1 MRPLWKGAI
10 SFGLVNIPVALYSAT
25 QSRQRVD
32 LDMLRDS
39 DHSRIRY
46 KRISEADGKEVPWEN
61 IVKGYEYEKG
71 EYVVLD
77 PEDFKRVQLKS
88 NQMVEIKEF
97 VDLDQIDTR
106 YFDEPYFLVP
116 EKNGAKAYSLLHDAL
131 VQSGKVGIAKVVIR
145 PPREHLAAVRPV
157 DGVMMLELLH
167 FADELRNPKELE
179 IPKADTGKKELDMAM
194 TLVKSMAGKWQPEK
208 YHDEYR
214 KALMELIEEKIKAG
228 GKKLAPA
235 KPGEKPTPV
244 IDLVSILQQSIAKA
258 AEGPSKK
265 KPAAKSRGRV
275 RHQRKAA

>member
-10 SFGLVNIPVALYSAT
+10 SFGLVNIPVSLYSAT
-25 QSRQRVD
+25 QSKQKVD

-46 KRISEADGKEVPWEN
+46 KRVSEADGKEVPWEH

-71 EYVVLD
+71 EYVVLE

-97 VDLDQIDTR
+97 VDMEDIDSR
-106 YFDEPYFLVP
+106 YFDQPYFLVP
-116 EKNGAKAYSLLHDAL
+116 EKTGAKAYALLHDAL
-131 VQSGKVGIAKVVIR
+131 VQTGKVGIAKVVIR

-157 DGVMMLELLH
+157 DGVLMMEVLH
-167 FADELRNPKELE
+167 FADELRNPKDLE
-179 IPKADTGKKELDMAM
+179 IPKHEPGKKELDMAQ
-194 TLVKSMAGKWQPEK
+194 TLVKSMAGKWEPEK

-214 KALMELIEEKIKAG
+214 EALMKLIEDKIKAG
-228 GKKLAPA
+228 GKKLAPVKA
-235 KPGEKPTPV
+235 GEKPAPM

-258 AEGPSKK
+258 AEGPPKK
-265 KPAAKSRGRV
+265 KPAAKSRARQ
-275 RHQRKAA
+275 HRK

>member
-25 QSRQRVD
+25 QSAQRVD

-39 DHSRIRY
+39 DRSRIRY
-46 KRISEADGKEVPWEN
+46 KRVAEADGKEVPWEH

-71 EYVVLD
+71 EYVVLE

-145 PPREHLAAVRPV
+145 PPREHLAAVRPA
-157 DGVMMLELLH
+157 DGVLMLELLH
-167 FADELRNPKELE
+167 FADELRNPKELDV
-179 IPKADTGKKELDMAM
+179 PKAETGKKELDMAL
-194 TLVKSMAGKWQPEK
+194 TLVKSMAGKWEPEK
-208 YHDEYR
+208 YHDEY
-214 KALMELIEEKIKAG
+214 KQALMNLIEEKIKAG
-228 GKKLAPA
+228 GKKLAPVKA
-235 KPGEKPTPV
+235 GEKPTPV

-258 AEGPSKK
+258 AEGPKK
-265 KPAAKSRGRV
+265 KPAAKSRGR
-275 RHQRKAA
+275 HHRKAA

>member
-25 QSRQRVD
+25 QSAQRVD

-39 DHSRIRY
+39 DRSRIRY
-46 KRISEADGKEVPWEN
+46 KRVAEADGKEVPWEH
-61 IVKGYEYEKG
+61 IVKGYEYQKG
-71 EYVVLD
+71 EYVVLE

-97 VDLDQIDTR
+97 VDMDQIDTR

-116 EKNGAKAYSLLHDAL
+116 EKNGAKAYSLLQDAL
-131 VQSGKVGIAKVVIR
+131 MQSGKVGIAKVVIR
-145 PPREHLAAVRPV
+145 PPREHLAAVRPA
-157 DGVMMLELLH
+157 DGVLMLELLH

-179 IPKADTGKKELDMAM
+179 IPKAETGKKELDMAL
-194 TLVKSMAGKWQPEK
+194 TLVKSMAGKWEPQK

-214 KALMELIEEKIKAG
+214 EALMNLIEQKIKAG
-228 GKKLAPA
+228 GKKLAPVKA
-235 KPGEKPTPV
+235 GEKPTPV

-258 AEGPSKK
+258 AEGGSARK
-265 KPAAKSRGRV
+265 KPAAKSRGRA
-275 RHQRKAA
+275 HRKAA

>member
-10 SFGLVNIPVALYSAT
+10 SFGLVNIPVSLYSAT
-25 QSRQRVD
+25 QSTQKVD

-46 KRISEADGKEVPWEN
+46 KRVAEADGKEVPWEH

-71 EYVVLD
+71 EYVVLE

-97 VDLDQIDTR
+97 VDMDEIDTR
-106 YFDEPYFLVP
+106 FFDEPYFLVP

-145 PPREHLAAVRPV
+145 PPREHLAAVRPA
-157 DGVMMLELLH
+157 DGVLMLELLH
-167 FADELRNPKELE
+167 FPDELRSPKELDV
-179 IPKADTGKKELDMAM
+179 PKAESGKKELDMAL
-194 TLVKSMAGKWQPEK
+194 TLVKSMAGKWEPQK

-214 KALMELIEEKIKAG
+214 EALMNLIEEKIKAG

-235 KPGEKPTPV
+235 KAGEKPTPV

-258 AEGPSKK
+258 AEGGSARK
-265 KPAAKSRGRV
+265 KPAAKSRGRT
-275 RHQRKAA
+275 HRKAA